1 MLDAITFI
9 DLEVTRAGRIA
20 DIGCV
25 KRDGQQYRGRSI
37 EQMHQFLQGTAF
49 LCGHNL
55 LHHDLKYL
63 KWKSQ
68 PYLEALRF
76 IDTLYL
82 SPLLFPARPYHR
94 LVKDDKLDPE
104 QYNNPLNDALKT
116 KELLEDEMA
125 TFVHLPQDL
134 KDIYHGL
141 LHDTREFGGFFR
153 FVGYKPE
160 HISLQNLISSFFGN
174 CICSYAPLDEMIQRM
189 PIPLAYTLSFIH
201 ANDQTSIL
209 PPWVMKTFPE
219 VQACFHLLRNQ
230 PCEQACA
237 YCHEKLN
244 GHRALQR
251 WFGFDTFR
259 QFEGVP
265 LQERAVKAAI
275 ENKSLLTLF
284 PTGGG
289 KSITFQLPA
298 LISGETEKGLTVV
311 ISPLQSL
318 MKDQVDNLEKKG
330 ITDAVTING
339 LLDPIERAKSIERIA
354 EGGASILY
362 IAPESLRSNTIER
375 LLEGRHVAR
384 FVIDEAHCFSTWGQ
398 DFRVDYL
405 YIGDFIKKLQ
415 EKKHLNYSIP
425 VSCFTATAKQ
435 KVIEDIQ
442 RYFEEKLGLHLELF
456 TTKVARTNLE
466 YKVLQHHDDKDKYQT
481 LRQLLEGNQCPTI
494 VYVSR
499 TRRAEDLAHTLSNDG
514 FNAKHYHGKMDVRER
529 LEHQNSFMNGETD
542 IMVATSAFGMGVDK
556 SNVGMV
562 VHYEISDSLE
572 NYIQEAGRAGRDE
585 SIDATCYVLFNEED
599 LNKHFL
605 LLNQT
610 KLTLKEIQQVW
621 KAVKEL
627 TRNKRSIH
635 PSALEIARKAGWDD
649 EVADMETRITTAIAA
664 LEESGFLSRSNNS
677 PRVFATGIISK
688 TAQEAIDKIE
698 GSEKIVG
705 DDKVKATRIIK
716 KLFATKRAKEASDEE
731 AESRIDYIADHLGL
745 QKESVINI
753 INLLREEKILAESKD
768 LNAFVKRNPKAEN
781 NALNQTSKLVAL
793 EYFLATVFQDEPI
806 WMHLKEWTEK
816 ASLALHTDITPY
828 HIKTILN
835 IWAIQGWIKKDRQ
848 EKDFDTYYIRP
859 KHSAEA
865 LQHKLQLR
873 KAFAGTII
881 RYLFEKAQTKGV
893 NGEWSMVNGGTANLN
908 GEMPEE
914 VLVEFSVQE
923 LQEYLARTNQLYEG
937 VITAKD
943 VEDNLFYLSRIEA
956 VKIEGGFMVLYN
968 RLTIERKEANPYAR
982 YRKED
987 YQKLEEFY
995 ASKVQQIHIVGEY
1008 AQRMIRN
1015 YQEALSFVDDYFQLN
1030 YASFLAKYFPGR
1042 SAEISRTLTHQ
1053 KFEQLYGGLS
1063 LEQSKIITDHESQ
1076 YIVVA
1081 AGPGSGKTKVL
1092 VHKLASL
1099 LQVEDVKHEQLLMLT
1114 FSRAAATEFK
1124 SRLIGLVGNAAYF
1137 TEIKTFHAY
1146 CFDLLGKVGNL
1157 EKSGHIIKEVIARIR
1172 SNEIIQ
1178 NRITKAVLVIDEAQD
1193 INDEEFELI
1202 QLLTEKNEDMRVLL
1216 VGDDDQN
1223 IFEWRG
1229 ASTTCMRW
1237 FLKEKKA
1244 RPYTLIDNYRSKEA
1258 IVSFANEF
1266 VKSIR
1271 NRLKTKPIISKQGKG
1286 GSVRII
1292 QYSSQHLA
1300 VPLVEDLWQASH
1312 EGSSCVLTRTNEE
1325 AMLISGL
1332 LRKCGYPVKLVQSND
1347 GFPLNNLLELR
1358 FLSDCI
1364 LNHQPDHPQ
1373 INKEHF
1379 ESCVQQVQRQ
1389 FHASSKIALVLQAI
1403 IQFRKTYPKRMYKT
1417 DWRSF
1422 LAESKLEEFYTTEI
1436 STIFVSTIHKAKGKE
1451 FDNVFLL
1458 LNHHKSLTEE
1468 DKRLLYVAITRAK
1481 NHLHIHTNNNCFKG
1495 SRHVTDHVFDESVFD
1510 LPPTLL
1516 LQLRHEDVWLSSFQN
1531 RHTQR
1536 CIQRLLPGMP
1546 LQFTDDGF
1554 GCSYNGCIV
1563 IRFSNNFKEQLK
1575 QYWSKGY
1582 QLHAACVQ
1590 AVVYWQDDEKEVR
1603 IVLPE
1608 VELVKR
1614 MEENRIRSN

>member
-1 MLDAITFI
+1 MPDAITFI

-25 KRDGQQYRGRSI
+25 KGDGQQFRGSSI
-37 EQMHQFLQGTAF
+37 AQMHQFLQGTAF

-63 KWKSQ
+63 KWKSEFNLQ
-68 PYLEALRF
+68 GLRF

-94 LVKDDKLDPE
+94 LVKDNQLDPE
-104 QYNNPLNDALKT
+104 QYNNPLSDALKT
-116 KELLEDEMA
+116 RELLADEIIA
-125 TFVHLPQDL
+125 FAGLPLDL
-134 KDIYHGL
+134 KEIFFGL
-141 LHDTREFGGFFR
+141 LHDTKEFEGFFT
-153 FVGYKPE
+153 FIDFKPE
-160 HISLQNLISSFFGN
+160 VIDLQGLIASFFRN
-174 CICSYAPLDEMIQRM
+174 SICSHAPLHELIINM

-201 ANDQTSIL
+201 SNDQTSIL
-209 PPWVMKTFPE
+209 PPWVMKTFPV
-219 VQACFHLLRNQ
+219 VQECFHLLRNQ
-230 PCEQACA
+230 PCEQDCV
-237 YCHEKLN
+237 YCQEKLDA
-244 GHRALQR
+244 HRALAR
-251 WFGFDTFR
+251 WFGFDAFR

-265 LQERAVKAAI
+265 LQERAVQAAI
-275 ENKSLLTLF
+275 ENKSLLTIF

-298 LISGETEKGLTVV
+298 LICGDTEKGLTVV

-330 ITDAVTING
+330 ITEAVTING

-375 LLEGRHVAR
+375 LLTGRLIAR

-415 EKKHLNYSIP
+415 EQKNLNYSIP
-425 VSCFTATAKQ
+425 VSCFTATAKP

-442 RYFEEKLGLHLELF
+442 GYFKEKLGLHLALF

-466 YKVLQHHDDKDKYQT
+466 YKVLQQGDDKDKYQT
-481 LRQLLEGNQCPTI
+481 LRQLLEGNHCPTI

-499 TRRAEDLAHTLSNDG
+499 TRKAEDLATTLFKDG

-556 SNVGMV
+556 SNIGMV

-585 SIDATCYVLFNEED
+585 SIEARCYVLFNEED

-621 KAVKEL
+621 KAVKDL
-627 TRNKRSIH
+627 TKNKRPIH

-677 PRVFATGIISK
+677 PRVFATGILSK
-688 TAQEAIDKIE
+688 TAGEAIDKIN

-705 DDKVKATRIIK
+705 DDKVKAIRIIK

-753 INLLREEKILAESKD
+753 INLLREEKILAETKD
-768 LNAFVKRNPKAEN
+768 LNAFIKRNPKAES

-793 EYFLATVFQDEPI
+793 EYFLATALGDEPVWI
-806 WMHLKEWTEK
+806 HLKKWTEK
-816 ASLALHTDITPY
+816 ASQALHTDITPY
-828 HIKTILN
+828 HIKCILN
-835 IWAIQGWIKKDRQ
+835 IWAIQGWIKKDR
-848 EKDFDTYYIRP
+848 KDFDSYYIRP
-859 KHSAEA
+859 KHPVVE

-873 KAFAGTII
+873 RAFAGTII
-881 RYLFEKAQTKGV
+881 RYLFEKAQTVGG
-893 NGEWSMVNGGTANLN
+893 NGDGAMAD
-908 GEMPEE
+908 E

-923 LQEYLARTNQLYEG
+923 LQEYLVTTNQLYEG
-937 VITAKD
+937 VVTAKD

-968 RLTIERKEANPYAR
+968 RLTIERKETNPHAR
-982 YRKED
+982 YKKED
-987 YQKLEEFY
+987 YQKLEAFY
-995 ASKVQQIHIVGEY
+995 ANKVQQIHIVGEY

-1015 YQEALSFVDDYFQLN
+1015 YQEAISFVDDYFQLN

-1042 SAEISRTLTHQ
+1042 KAEISRTLTPQ

-1063 LEQSKIITDHESQ
+1063 LEQSKIITDNESQ

-1124 SRLIGLVGNAAYF
+1124 SRLLGLVGNAAYF

-1146 CFDLLGKVGNL
+1146 CFDLLGKVGDL
-1157 EKSGHIIKEVIARIR
+1157 EKSELIIKEAIAKIR

-1202 QLLTEKNEDMRVLL
+1202 KLLTERNEDMRVLL

-1229 ASTTCMRW
+1229 ASIACMRW

-1244 RPYTLIDNYRSKEA
+1244 SPYTLVDNYRSKEV

-1266 VKSIR
+1266 VIGIR
-1271 NRLKTKPIISKQGKG
+1271 NRLKTKPILSKQGEG
-1286 GSVRII
+1286 GTVRIT
-1292 QYSSQHLA
+1292 QYSSQHLV
-1300 VPLVEDLWQASH
+1300 VPLVEDLIQANLQ
-1312 EGSSCVLTRTNEE
+1312 GSSCVLTRTNEE
-1325 AMLISGL
+1325 AALVAGL
-1332 LRKCGYPVKLVQSND
+1332 LRRSGYPVKLVQSND

-1358 FLSDCI
+1358 FLSDCL
-1364 LNHQPDHPQ
+1364 LNYQPDHPR
-1373 INKEHF
+1373 ISKEHF
-1379 ESCVQQVQRQ
+1379 ESCVQQFQQQ
-1389 FHASSKIALVLQAI
+1389 FHASTKAALVLQVVV
-1403 IQFRKTYPKRMYKT
+1403 QFRKTYPQRMYKT

-1422 LAESKLEEFYTTEI
+1422 LAESKLEEFYTLDV
-1436 STIFVSTIHKAKGKE
+1436 STVFVSTIHKAKGKE

-1458 LNHHKSLTEE
+1458 LNNHKPLSEE
-1468 DKRLLYVAITRAK
+1468 DKRLLYVAITRTSH
-1481 NHLHIHTNNNCFKG
+1481 HLHIHTNGCYFEG
-1495 SRHVTDHVFDESVFD
+1495 SRHVTDYVCNQHEFEA
-1510 LPPTLL
+1510 PPILSLVLT
-1516 LQLRHEDVWLSSFQN
+1516 HEDVWLSFFQN
-1531 RHTQR
+1531 RNTQR
-1536 CIQRLLPGMP
+1536 RIQRLLPGMS
-1546 LQFTDDGF
+1546 LQFTEDGF
-1554 GCSYNGCIV
+1554 GCSFNGSTV
-1563 IRFSNNFKEQLK
+1563 VRFSNRFKEELK
-1575 QYWSKGY
+1575 KYWSSGY
-1582 QLHAACVQ
+1582 QLHSASVQ
-1590 AVVYWQDDEKEVR
+1590 AVVYWKGEEEVM

-1608 VELVKR
+1608 VELSK
-1614 MEENRIRSN
+1614 